1 MSQTTQ
7 NRFQLWGWIL
17 FVGSALFFMISSIRA
32 GDPVS
37 LAGGALFL
45 VACFVFMA
53 PLLARPETADEAE
66 EASTALPPRK
76 CFRYRPDWFRV
87 ASLRSRAPGA
97 PMTPPAPA
105 HLLEQSRRQSVRS
118 ELRFFASTR

>member
-7 NRFQLWGWIL
+7 NRFQLWGWSL
-17 FVGSALFFMISSIRA
+17 FIASALFFMASSMRA
-32 GDPVS
+32 EDPVS

-53 PLLARPETADEAE
+53 PLLAQRKTVVDPNET
-66 EASTALPPRK
+66 STALPPRK
-76 CFRYRPDWFRV
+76 CFRYRPDWFRAV
-87 ASLRSRAPGA
+87 SLRSRAPDA
-97 PMTPPAPA
+97 PTTLPMPA
-105 HLLEQSRRQSVRS
+105 HLLVQSQRLSVRS